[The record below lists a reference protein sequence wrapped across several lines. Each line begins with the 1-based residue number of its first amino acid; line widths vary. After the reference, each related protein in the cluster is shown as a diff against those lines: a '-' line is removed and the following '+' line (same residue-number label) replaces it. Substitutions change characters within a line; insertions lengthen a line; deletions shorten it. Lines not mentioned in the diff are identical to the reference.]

1 MKHIERDR
9 LHQFAIEAIDLT
21 EAENIHV
28 EDCATCWKRLVT
40 EIQLVAFE
48 AAEIS
53 ESRLV
58 N

>member
-1 MKHIERDR
+1 MKHIERNR

-28 EDCATCWKRLVT
+28 EDCVTCWKRLVT
-40 EIQLVAFE
+40 EIQLAVFE
-48 AAEIS
+48 TADLG